1 MKIQKCVAL
10 FDYSGTTQRELSFRK
25 GDIITVQTMLNSG
38 WWIGEISGAVGMFPG
53 NYVQL
58 MPAEVV
64 EEKPIK
70 IRTATADS
78 LIHRLQK
85 ECGLSGEL
93 SEQRKMTEERKQ
105 QIGSKIQEL
114 QSQMQATLSK
124 NMILQQQKTSMPQLA
139 AVKAPPATPG
149 SSTNDLTSSSN
160 QSLSTSSSST
170 SLTSDSSS
178 STPTTTA
185 SASTTTS
192 ESSADNKAP
201 GALVHVVKTRP
212 MGPPGRRTI
221 SRNLTARGTATLR
234 ANASDTDAP
243 SSATATP
250 PKSEQAT
257 ATTAAATTAA
267 TSEAVSTKQPVVA
280 PPSTAAPT
288 PSTKQASSTDLGSAS
303 KQASSTDVAASVS
316 ADSSSK
322 KKRDK
327 SKHDIER
334 SGSGLNVSSGSNSS
348 SGSGTSSD
356 VVLTKEEKRNLRKS
370 LKKQKDSPSS
380 TDLSA
385 SLPTSAEEKALRRKS
400 RRIDRE
406 ESDKKKDELDEL
418 ERKARRASR
427 RMSRA
432 VSESAASDSEGASES
447 EASDSEDGSS
457 RSSGSKRYK
466 QEHKLR
472 VALEASLAA
481 AKQDHITEKE
491 RADKLA
497 QRLDVAE
504 KQIAESGERERQAID
519 AKRQLEKDAS
529 EKLKLST
536 SSSRKVAHH

>member
-124 NMILQQQKTSMPQLA
+124 NMMLQQQKTSMPQLA

-234 ANASDTDAP
+234 ADASDTDAP

-257 ATTAAATTAA
+257 AATTAAATTAA
-267 TSEAVSTKQPVVA
+267 ATTAAATTAAATSEAASSKQPVVA
-280 PPSTAAPT
+280 PPSTEI
-288 PSTKQASSTDLGSAS
+288 G
-303 KQASSTDVAASVS
+303 
-316 ADSSSK
+316 
-322 KKRDK
+322 
-327 SKHDIER
+327 
-334 SGSGLNVSSGSNSS
+334 
-348 SGSGTSSD
+348 
-356 VVLTKEEKRNLRKS
+356 
-370 LKKQKDSPSS
+370 
-380 TDLSA
+380 
-385 SLPTSAEEKALRRKS
+385 
-400 RRIDRE
+400 
-406 ESDKKKDELDEL
+406 
-418 ERKARRASR
+418 RAH
-427 RMSRA
+427 
-432 VSESAASDSEGASES
+432 V
-447 EASDSEDGSS
+447 
-457 RSSGSKRYK
+457 
-466 QEHKLR
+466 
-472 VALEASLAA
+472 
-481 AKQDHITEKE
+481 
-491 RADKLA
+491 
-497 QRLDVAE
+497 
-504 KQIAESGERERQAID
+504 
-519 AKRQLEKDAS
+519 
-529 EKLKLST
+529 
-536 SSSRKVAHH
+536 